1 MSAENKSYRAA
12 IGTDKTPPH
21 NAPWLFDQQ
30 DHQLVRLVN
39 DFAAARAGNKPL
51 SQPDPALHPSGI
63 IELTSEPGL
72 RMARAVII
80 LLESLEAGGPQERL
94 HALRRLHDEVLFA
107 VHSPLQKNTAR
118 VLIQLMKDLVR
129 SCPHSYRQ
137 LPLAHEFHQAVR
149 GTPRI
154 IRKLLRRY
162 HLLEM
167 PEGWNQQAFD
177 HHVHDANTKGR
188 KNPTHLVMDAW
199 VKGIRFLTVIYY
211 NTVDSEAASEL
222 LRAARI
228 MGISVR
234 IGIEF
239 RTCLRDK
246 MVEFTWVPLN
256 TDSPKAF
263 TDLLRRPDIA
273 AILAA
278 YAPVNAWTQQHVLHL
293 LRAWNQ
299 KHARELGGQ
308 LDLALPPSLD
318 EEAFLSY
325 VGQRQPSSLH
335 LAEYIFSQWAPH
347 IRQTSSSLRKKME
360 TQTGAEYAAT
370 LEAVTRLE
378 TLVPDTIRAVWL
390 GPEANPEV
398 VFPHKPHQDLPE
410 ILLRKPEALLE
421 SLTPLHPCQMVLN
434 LAALTPQ
441 DVLELLWRGKGRI
454 THLELFNLREWT
466 SGQLEHAASIN
477 RLQRAINEG
486 SILRLKQ
493 VVRQIVREEC
503 EDSERRSV
511 FQAILGHLPRL
522 QEYYATLRLGS
533 RIGTDSTSRSHHT
546 HGMGLVF
553 VETLPQ
559 QARNAMRRE
568 DKEQRL
574 TLPVHTDIYSFE
586 QYHEPLAPKA
596 WWIKMLRWLPGLSK
610 AGCHSVRGWGLEKKT
625 TTVGQNGNLVTL
637 GGVDAR
643 GINTENAPDCHKAP
657 ADISPW
663 NPAYINSDMVNM
675 LKIIAGFLPAQW
687 AFWYVGSWWVL
698 TWFGALLWFAI
709 TAVRNVAQSMVGG
722 GAFSR
727 SMLLPWNRYISW
739 SRMADSLLYTGISVP
754 LLEVVVR
761 LWLLENLMGI
771 TVQDNAVMVY
781 TVIAMVNSI
790 YISGHNIFRGLPK
803 EAVIGNIFR
812 SALSIP
818 LSMLLGQALL
828 QCFIFMHMPDPM
840 VLLQNCAAIVSKCSS
855 DIVAAIIEGF
865 ADRNHYLRMRQS
877 DYDSKF
883 AQIFKNL
890 AKQELLFPQRSL
902 ATMLQSPREFWS
914 QLSRKDEQA
923 ARQALE
929 HILDMMY
936 MWYFKPRARQVFWQR
951 IHAIPPEE
959 RQGILALHS
968 LLRLEHEITTQ
979 LLQGLLGKDFSR
991 VLTFYLQKNNEYLQE
1006 MEGARAVAAGQCH
1019 CSLSKAEQLA

>member
-1 MSAENKSYRAA
+1 MSVENKACRS
-12 IGTDKTPPH
+12 ITCTGNPSPH
-21 NAPWLFDQQ
+21 RAPWLFDPQ
-30 DHQLVRLVN
+30 DHQLVHLVN
-39 DFAAARAGNKPL
+39 DFSAARASNKPL

-94 HALRRLHDEVLFA
+94 HALRRLHDEVLYA

-129 SCPHSYRQ
+129 SCPHAQMQ

-154 IRKLLRRY
+154 IRKLLCRY

-167 PEGWNQQAFD
+167 PEAWNQQAFD

-211 NTVDSEAASEL
+211 NTVDPEAASEL

-239 RTCLRDK
+239 RACLREK

-263 TDLLRRPDIA
+263 IDLLHRPDIA

-278 YAPVNAWTQQHVLHL
+278 YAPVNTWTQQHVLHL

-299 KHARELGGQ
+299 KHVQVLAGQ
-308 LDLALPPSLD
+308 LGVDVPSPIQED
-318 EEAFLSY
+318 AFLAY

-335 LAEYIFSQWAPH
+335 LAEYIFSQWISH
-347 IRQTSSSLRKKME
+347 IRQASADLRKKMNK
-360 TQTGAEYAAT
+360 QNGAEYAAT
-370 LEAVTRLE
+370 LGAVTRLE
-378 TLVPDTIRAVWL
+378 ALVPDTIRTVWL
-390 GPEANPEV
+390 GPEANADL
-398 VFPHKPHQDLPE
+398 VFPHKPHRDLPE

-434 LAALTPQ
+434 LAGLTSQ

-466 SGQLEHAASIN
+466 SGQLDHAAPIN
-477 RLQRAINEG
+477 KLQRAINEG

-493 VVRQIVREEC
+493 VVRHIVREGR
-503 EDSERRSV
+503 EDPDRQPV
-511 FQAILGHLPRL
+511 FQAILSHLPRL
-522 QEYYATLRLGS
+522 QEYYSTLRLGS

-553 VETLPQ
+553 IETLPQ

-586 QYHEPLAPKA
+586 QHHEPQYPQP
-596 WWIKMLRWLPGLSK
+596 WWIRMLRRLPGLGK
-610 AGCHSVRGWGLEKKT
+610 LGCHSVSGWGLEKKT
-625 TTVGQNGNLVTL
+625 TTVGQDGNLVTL

-643 GINTENAPDCHKAP
+643 GINTENTPINCKTAAE
-657 ADISPW
+657 ISPW
-663 NPAYINSDMVNM
+663 NPAYINSDVINT

-698 TWFGALLWFAI
+698 TWFGALLWFVI

-727 SMLLPWNRYISW
+727 SMLLPWNRYVSW

-761 LWLLENLMGI
+761 LWLLENLLGI

-781 TVIAMVNSI
+781 TVIALVNSV

-803 EAVIGNIFR
+803 EAVIGNLFR

-828 QCFIFMHMPDPM
+828 QCFILMHLPDPM

-855 DIVAAIIEGF
+855 DVVAAVIEGF

-890 AKQELLFPQRSL
+890 AKQELLFPHRNL
-902 ATMLQSPREFWS
+902 TKMLQSPHEFWS
-914 QLSRKDEQA
+914 QLGKKDA
-923 ARQALE
+923 LVARQALE
-929 HILDMMY
+929 HMLDMMY
-936 MWYFKPRARQVFWQR
+936 MWYFKPRARQAFWQR
-951 IHAIPPEE
+951 INAIPAEE
-959 RQGILALHS
+959 KQGILALHS

-991 VLTFYLQKNNEYLQE
+991 ALTFYLQKHHEYLQE
-1006 MEGARAVAAGQCH
+1006 
-1019 CSLSKAEQLA
+1019 LKK

>member
-1 MSAENKSYRAA
+1 MSVENKAHRTTRGPGAA
-12 IGTDKTPPH
+12 SPH
-21 NAPWLFDQQ
+21 HAPWLFDPQ

-39 DFAAARAGNKPL
+39 DFAAARAVNKPL
-51 SQPDPALHPSGI
+51 LQPDTVLHPNGI

-94 HALRRLHDEVLFA
+94 HALRRLHDEVLYA

-118 VLIQLMKDLVR
+118 VLIQIMKDLVR
-129 SCPHSYRQ
+129 SCPHAHIQ

-167 PEGWNQQAFD
+167 PEAWNQQAFD

-211 NTVDSEAASEL
+211 NTVDPEAANEL

-228 MGISVR
+228 MDISVR

-239 RTCLRDK
+239 RACLRDK
-246 MVEFTWVPLN
+246 MVEFTWVPLD
-256 TDSPKAF
+256 TDNPKAF
-263 TDLLRRPDIA
+263 TELLCRSDVA
-273 AILAA
+273 GILSA
-278 YAPVNAWTQQHVLHL
+278 YAPVNIWMHKHVLEL

-299 KHARELGGQ
+299 KHVLELA
-308 LDLALPPSLD
+308 DLLGMDVPPPLQ
-318 EEAFLSY
+318 ENAFLAY

-335 LAEYIFSQWAPH
+335 LAEYIFAQWAPY
-347 IRQTSSSLRKKME
+347 IRQARISLRKKME
-360 TQTGAEYAAT
+360 AQSGAEHAAT
-370 LEAVTRLE
+370 LGTATKLEA
-378 TLVPDTIRAVWL
+378 LVPDTIRAVWL
-390 GPEANPEV
+390 GPEANPDI

-410 ILLRKPEALLE
+410 VLLREPEALLE

-434 LAALTPQ
+434 LAGLTPQ

-466 SGQLEHAASIN
+466 SGQLEHVASVN
-477 RLQRAINEG
+477 KLQKAINEG
-486 SILRLKQ
+486 SILRLKR
-493 VVRQIVREEC
+493 VVRQIAREEQ

-511 FQAILGHLPRL
+511 FQAVLGHLPRF
-522 QEYYATLRLGS
+522 QEYYSTQRLGS

-553 VETLPQ
+553 IETLPQ

-574 TLPVHTDIYSFE
+574 ILPVHTDIYRFE
-586 QYHEPLAPKA
+586 QYHEPQYPQL
-596 WWIKMLRWLPGLSK
+596 WWTRMLRCLPGLAK
-610 AGCHSVRGWGLEKKT
+610 MGCQCVRGWGLEKKT
-625 TTVGQNGNLVTL
+625 TTVGQDGNLVTL

-643 GINTENAPDCHKAP
+643 GINTETAPNCCKAP
-657 ADISPW
+657 SGTDSW
-663 NPAYINSDMVNM
+663 NPAYINSDVINI
-675 LKIIAGFLPAQW
+675 LKIVAGFLPAQW

-727 SMLLPWNRYISW
+727 SMLLPWNRYVSW

-790 YISGHNIFRGLPK
+790 YISGHNVFRGLPK
-803 EAVIGNIFR
+803 EAVVGNLFR

-818 LSMLLGQALL
+818 LSMLIGHALL
-828 QCFIFMHMPDPM
+828 QGFIIMHLPEPM

-855 DIVAAIIEGF
+855 DIVAAVIEGF

-883 AQIFKNL
+883 AQIFKSL
-890 AKQELLFPQRSL
+890 AKQELLFPHRSL
-902 ATMLQSPREFWS
+902 TKMLQSPHEFWS
-914 QLSRKDEQA
+914 QLNIKDPLV

-929 HILDMMY
+929 HMLDMLY
-936 MWYFKPRARQVFWQR
+936 MWYFKPRARQVFCQR
-951 IHAIPPEE
+951 INAIPAEE
-959 RQGILALHS
+959 KQGILALHA
-968 LLRLEHEITTQ
+968 LLRLEREITTQ
-979 LLQGLLGKDFSR
+979 LLQGLLGRDFSR
-991 VLTFYLQKNNEYLQE
+991 VLTFYLQKHNEYLYD
-1006 MEGARAVAAGQCH
+1006 
-1019 CSLSKAEQLA
+1019 LEQITSENVHSQTLRHVRHEA